1 MRHKVSTTSSLVDRE
16 ALELVVAKRVA
27 RPISRMLSSA
37 AFALT
42 ITLGPTVVAPLAYG
56 EGWEGVGAYV
66 RAEPWASLWL
76 PLILAAIILV
86 ASAVGQFR
94 RAARDTSRIARRIE
108 RDWRLLTEGRWVTR
122 TILLGVLM
130 GCCVGFPIGTLLA
143 FDARPDE
150 LLKAGGRFGIVL
162 SFIAMTLIWTVPAAF
177 WIRFMALREY
187 RPLLRSGHQVARIGS
202 DA

>member
-1 MRHKVSTTSSLVDRE
+1 MRHEASPTSSLVDRK
-16 ALELVVAKRVA
+16 ALERVVAKKVA
-27 RPISRMLSSA
+27 RPISRMLGSA
-37 AFALT
+37 AFALSM
-42 ITLGPTVVAPLAYG
+42 TLGPTVLSPLAFG
-56 EGWEGVGAYV
+56 EGWEGVAAYV

-76 PLILAAIILV
+76 PLILAAVIVI
-86 ASAVGQFR
+86 ASAVSQFG

-143 FDARPDE
+143 FDARPGE
-150 LLKAGGRFGIVL
+150 LLEAGGRFGIVL
-162 SFIAMTLIWTVPAAF
+162 SFVAMTLVWTVPAAF

-187 RPLLRSGHQVARIGS
+187 RPLLRSGQQVARCGS

>member
-1 MRHKVSTTSSLVDRE
+1 MRHKASPTSSLVDRE
-16 ALELVVAKRVA
+16 ALEMVVAKRVA

-37 AFALT
+37 ALVLT
-42 ITLGPTVVAPLAYG
+42 MTLGPTVVSPLACG
-56 EGWEGVGAYV
+56 EGWEGVVAYV

-76 PLILAAIILV
+76 PLILAAVILV

-122 TILLGVLM
+122 TILFGVLM

-150 LLKAGGRFGIVL
+150 VLEPGGRFGIVL
-162 SFIAMTLIWTVPAAF
+162 SFVAMTLVWTVPAAF

-187 RPLLRSGHQVARIGS
+187 RPLLRNGH
-202 DA
+202 